1 MSKFNAQKNMRT
13 VNSCGH
19 AAYVMPEKQKLV
31 TQVLTSF
38 FNEEKFYGD
47 NTADMV
53 KTIKAV
59 IEQDPEFVAKLAVFA
74 RREFNMRSV
83 SHVLAAYLA
92 HEPAGKR
99 YARKV
104 VNRICVRGDDATEIM
119 SFYLSTFG
127 KPIPNSLRRG
137 LKDVLERFD
146 IYTLAKYKGAGKAV
160 KMRDLVALC
169 RPAPKSNAA
178 ALAFKMLLAGTLDP
192 PYTWEVEISK
202 YGNNKETWERLI
214 ASKKVGHMA
223 ILRNLRNIIKA
234 KPSNLD
240 DALTW
245 MTDPAAVMRSK
256 QLPFRFLSAYKAV
269 ADVGTSRIFRILEQA
284 CMSSLENMPR
294 LPGTTAIFLDVSGS
308 MSSHVS
314 EKSHIRCYE
323 IGALIGLMA
332 NRICDD
338 SVFYTFNNSASKYQF
353 SGDEPL
359 LKTATEF
366 RCGGDT
372 NMAAPFEMLK
382 SSGLKV
388 DRIIVISDNECNSVS
403 TWFSRKPVQAVVD
416 DYRRATGS
424 NCWVHAIDLMGYG
437 TQQFAGP
444 KTNIIAGW
452 SEKVFDF
459 IRLAEQGEG
468 SLESAI
474 QIYEY

>member
-13 VNSCGH
+13 VNNCGH
-19 AAYVMPEKQKLV
+19 AAYAMPEKQKLV

-53 KTIKAV
+53 TTIKAV
-59 IEQDPEFVAKLAVFA
+59 VEQDPEFVAKLAVFA

-83 SHVLAAYLA
+83 SHVLAAYLT
-92 HEPAGKR
+92 HEPEGKR

-146 IYTLAKYKGAGKAV
+146 IYTLAKYKGTGKSV

-169 RPAPKSNAA
+169 RPAPKSYVA
-178 ALAFKMLLAGTLDP
+178 ALAFKSLLEGTMDP
-192 PYTWEVEISK
+192 PYTWEVELSR
-202 YGNNKETWERLI
+202 YGNNAETWERLI

-240 DALTW
+240 DALVW

-269 ADVGTSRIFRILEQA
+269 SDVGTSRIFRILEQA
-284 CMSSLENMPR
+284 CMSSLENMSH

-308 MSSHVS
+308 MSSTVS
-314 EKSHIRCYE
+314 EKSQIRCCE

-338 SVFYTFNNSASKYQF
+338 SVFYTFNNSASKKQF

-359 LKTATEF
+359 LKTTTEF
-366 RCGGDT
+366 RCGGGT

-388 DRIIVISDNECNSVS
+388 DRVIVISDNECNSS
-403 TWFSRKPVQAVVD
+403 AWWSKPVQAVAD

-444 KTNIIAGW
+444 NTNIIAGW

-474 QIYEY
+474 QNYEY